1 MSHDDGENKKVGY
14 GVPPEHTRF
23 KPGHS
28 GNPRGRK
35 PQFGSFEADLIEE
48 LNAEISV
55 RENGSERKI
64 SNQKAII
71 RAVIKAAVDG
81 NMRAASA
88 LLGILVRSSPMPAEP
103 EPESSPVNDDDQK
116 LVKRFRRRD
125 SRQSTTAKN
134 LPAKEPDGDQ

>member
-55 RENGSERKI
+55 RENGRERKI

-103 EPESSPVNDDDQK
+103 ESESSPVNDDDQK